1 MSRGLL
7 RRRAHQPCCLP
18 RDPADMSLTD
28 IPVNGDAGSVGPST
42 DQTKSNSII
51 RCTVCRRDDS
61 QHTPSSEPAM
71 QRTSDFAARSV
82 DFFCALLL
90 SRLATAPRRTS
101 RRTGTDHV
109 STTRPA
115 RRLAVAIGAAPSQR
129 QTASSQ
135 HTSPHLIAPSRFVP
149 WSRKTALPTDAPRV
163 AAKHSAT
170 GSTVARGVNS
180 LESVNTSSELVLRRT
195 SSSSSRSSRRP
206 EEHRSRPMYFTLP

>member
-1 MSRGLL
+1 MSHALL
-7 RRRAHQPCCLP
+7 RRRAHQPRCLP
-18 RDPADMSLTD
+18 CDPADLSLTN
-28 IPVNGDAGSVGPST
+28 IPVNEDAGRRT
-42 DQTKSNSII
+42 YRRTKQNPTRSS

-61 QHTPSSEPAM
+61 QHTPSPEPAM
-71 QRTSDFAARSV
+71 QRTSDFTARSV

-135 HTSPHLIAPSRFVP
+135 HTSPHLIASSRFVP

-180 LESVNTSSELVLRRT
+180 LESVNTSSELILRRT
-195 SSSSSRSSRRP
+195 SSSSSRSSRRS
-206 EEHRSRPMYFTLP
+206 EEHRSQPMYFTLP